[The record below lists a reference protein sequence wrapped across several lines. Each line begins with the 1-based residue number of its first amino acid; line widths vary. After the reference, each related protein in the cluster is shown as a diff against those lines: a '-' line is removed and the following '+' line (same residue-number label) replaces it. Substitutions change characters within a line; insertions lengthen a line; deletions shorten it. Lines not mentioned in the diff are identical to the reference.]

1 MSVMCGDSRGSMAEI
16 PHLQRVADAII
27 PAFTPDMSD
36 PLRTDPSQPNDGSSE
51 AERTAKIEQLLLAG
65 LDHYFVAEYEQAI
78 NVWTRALFLDRGHAR
93 ARAYIER
100 ARAALAERQRQSED
114 LLHDGLA
121 AFQRG
126 DGPEAR
132 RLLRTALT
140 NGAPSEVALAVLDRL
155 DRLEQSTGQVP
166 VPDVIDRPAVPEA
179 AARAKGGSSS
189 TRWAMLLLAVAAVG
203 AVAVAVRAP
212 WRTWWPVAAAP
223 AASPLAASR
232 SVLPLPRR
240 GETALSRA
248 RSLVARGHLHEAL
261 GELEAVKTTDPERSD
276 ADRLRSDLQR
286 QLIALTLPSADARSK
301 PHP

>member
-1 MSVMCGDSRGSMAEI
+1 
-16 PHLQRVADAII
+16 
-27 PAFTPDMSD
+27 MSD

-100 ARAALAERQRQSED
+100 ARAALAERQRQSEE

-126 DGPEAR
+126 DGSEAR

-155 DRLEQSTGQVP
+155 DRLEQSTGQV
-166 VPDVIDRPAVPEA
+166 VAPDVIDRPAVPESPARPRSRASSARWVMALLA
-179 AARAKGGSSS
+179 AAGV
-189 TRWAMLLLAVAAVG
+189 VAATVG
-203 AVAVAVRAP
+203 IRAP
-212 WRTWWPVAAAP
+212 WRMWWPVAAAP

-232 SVLPLPRR
+232 PPLPLPRR

-261 GELEAVKTTDPERSD
+261 AELEAVKTTDPERSD
-276 ADRLRSDLQR
+276 ADRLRTDLQR
-286 QLIALTLPSADARSK
+286 QLIALSLPPADARSK
-301 PHP
+301 LHP